1 MIFEVPLSLN
11 LVFPFFYFQ
20 DSLKMSTVNGAASA
34 DIEAA
39 AVVPVELPEAPAGG
53 SASIRR
59 QRRRR
64 RRRRPRPSVA
74 ASSET
79 TTDGSFR
86 FSDSEE
92 DNRSLHSQFGGS
104 NDEYSFSTE
113 TEGISVVSDS
123 RRHSSRR
130 GSCTFSDDEE
140 AVVDLESGEL
150 EMKVH
155 NREKRREC
163 RICHLSLCVMGRG
176 NGGDHSI
183 IELGCC
189 CKGDLGSAHKQCA
202 ETWFKIKGNTTC
214 EICGSS
220 AVNIAGEQPN
230 EAPNGAGSAPT
241 ATTAPSVFNETR
253 NFWHGRRVMNFL
265 LACMIFA
272 FIISWLFHF
281 KILP

>member
-1 MIFEVPLSLN
+1 MSALN
-11 LVFPFFYFQ
+11 
-20 DSLKMSTVNGAASA
+20 TASA

-39 AVVPVELPEAPAGG
+39 TAAATQVPEAAG
-53 SASIRR
+53 STSCRR

-92 DNRSLHSQFGGS
+92 DNRSLHSQLGGS
-104 NDEYSFSTE
+104 YDECSFSTE

-140 AVVDLESGEL
+140 EEEVDLESGEL
-150 EMKVH
+150 ELKVH
-155 NREKRREC
+155 NREKKREC
-163 RICHLSLCVMGRG
+163 RICHLSLSVMGRG
-176 NGGDHSI
+176 NGVDHSI

-202 ETWFKIKGNTTC
+202 ETWFKIKGNT
-214 EICGSS
+214 
-220 AVNIAGEQPN
+220 
-230 EAPNGAGSAPT
+230 
-241 ATTAPSVFNETR
+241 
-253 NFWHGRRVMNFL
+253 
-265 LACMIFA
+265 
-272 FIISWLFHF
+272 
-281 KILP
+281 

>member
-1 MIFEVPLSLN
+1 
-11 LVFPFFYFQ
+11 
-20 DSLKMSTVNGAASA
+20 MSTVNAAASA
-34 DIEAA
+34 DGIEAA
-39 AVVPVELPEAPAGG
+39 AAVVSVEVPEETAAAAACGG
-53 SASIRR
+53 GGGGTSIRR

-74 ASSET
+74 ASSETT

-123 RRHSSRR
+123 MRHSTRKG
-130 GSCTFSDDEE
+130 GSCTFSDDEKE
-140 AVVDLESGEL
+140 GEEEEVDLESGEL

-163 RICHLSLCVMGRG
+163 RICHLSLCVMMGRG
-176 NGGDHSI
+176 NGGDHRI

-202 ETWFKIKGNTTC
+202 ETWFKIKGNT
-214 EICGSS
+214 
-220 AVNIAGEQPN
+220 
-230 EAPNGAGSAPT
+230 
-241 ATTAPSVFNETR
+241 
-253 NFWHGRRVMNFL
+253 
-265 LACMIFA
+265 
-272 FIISWLFHF
+272 
-281 KILP
+281 